1 MIRRPPRSTL
11 FPYTT
16 LFRSAHGLVRDLLGA
31 VEHAHARGVIM
42 RRIVPT
48 TLMLEISGRAVI
60 TDLRYADWCL
70 ALVRAEERG
79 AGGAF
84 VAPEVRAGG
93 TGEPASDVYTVAAIV
108 YYALTGQEPDPDA
121 AQFVP
126 ARRLRPTV
134 PAVLDRVLL
143 RALQARP
150 GDRYFTATEM
160 LEDFVSDAGVF
171 HQPAAAPQVAEA
183 GFRGPLAR
191 RAGGRLQ
198 VPGGDPPGGF
208 RARVPGA
215 R

>member
-70 ALVRAEERG
+70 ALVPAEERG

-84 VAPEVRAGG
+84 VAPEVRAGEA
-93 TGEPASDVYTVAAIV
+93 GEPASDVYTVAAIV
-108 YYALTGQEPDPDA
+108 YYALTGQEPDPDPA
-121 AQFVP
+121 RFVP
-126 ARRLRPTV
+126 ARRVRPAV

-171 HQPAAAPQVAEA
+171 HEPAAAPQVAEA
-183 GFRGPLAR
+183 GFER
-191 RAGGRLQ
+191 RLRPALGG
-198 VPGGDPPGGF
+198 
-208 RARVPGA
+208 A
-215 R
+215 

>member
-70 ALVRAEERG
+70 ALVPAEERG

-84 VAPEVRAGG
+84 VAPEVRAGEAG
-93 TGEPASDVYTVAAIV
+93 GAAGGGGPGAAGRS
-108 YYALTGQEPDPDA
+108 YAPPGPGPRPHPP
-121 AQFVP
+121 P
-126 ARRLRPTV
+126 AR
-134 PAVLDRVLL
+134 PA
-143 RALQARP
+143 
-150 GDRYFTATEM
+150 
-160 LEDFVSDAGVF
+160 
-171 HQPAAAPQVAEA
+171 
-183 GFRGPLAR
+183 
-191 RAGGRLQ
+191 
-198 VPGGDPPGGF
+198 
-208 RARVPGA
+208 
-215 R
+215 